1 MQKLFNFVTRLTNGR
16 WQVVPAQQVDT
27 LQAEIERLEKYLD
40 HASAQQKRPRPT
52 TQDLQKYLDLAG

>member
-1 MQKLFNFVTRLTNGR
+1 MQKIFNFVTRLTNGR

-27 LQAEIERLEKYLD
+27 LQAEIERLEKHLD
-40 HASAQQKRPRPT
+40 RLPAQQKRPKAT

>member
-1 MQKLFNFVTRLTNGR
+1 VQKIFNFVTRLTHGR

-27 LQAEIERLEKYLD
+27 LQAEIERLEKHLD
-40 HASAQQKRPRPT
+40 RLPTQQKRPKAT

>member
-27 LQAEIERLEKYLD
+27 LQAEIEQLEKHLD
-40 HASAQQKRPRPT
+40 HASVQQKRPRT
-52 TQDLQKYLDLAG
+52 NTQDLQKYLDLAG

>member
-1 MQKLFNFVTRLTNGR
+1 VQKLFNFVTRLTNGR

-40 HASAQQKRPRPT
+40 HVPAHSKRPKPT

>member
-1 MQKLFNFVTRLTNGR
+1 VQKIINFVIRLTNGR

-27 LQAEIERLEKYLD
+27 LQAEIERLEKHLD
-40 HASAQQKRPRPT
+40 HASAQRKHPKTT

>member
-1 MQKLFNFVTRLTNGR
+1 VQKLFNFVTRLTNGR

-27 LQAEIERLEKYLD
+27 LQAEIERLEKHLD
-40 HASAQQKRPRPT
+40 YASAQQKRPKTT

>member
-40 HASAQQKRPRPT
+40 HTSVQQKRPKTT

>member
-1 MQKLFNFVTRLTNGR
+1 MQKIFNFVTRLTHGR

-27 LQAEIERLEKYLD
+27 LQAEIERLENHLD
-40 HASAQQKRPRPT
+40 RLSAQPKRPKTT

>member
-1 MQKLFNFVTRLTNGR
+1 VQKLFNFVTRLTNGR

-27 LQAEIERLEKYLD
+27 LQAEIERLEKHLD
-40 HASAQQKRPRPT
+40 RLPTQQKRPKTT